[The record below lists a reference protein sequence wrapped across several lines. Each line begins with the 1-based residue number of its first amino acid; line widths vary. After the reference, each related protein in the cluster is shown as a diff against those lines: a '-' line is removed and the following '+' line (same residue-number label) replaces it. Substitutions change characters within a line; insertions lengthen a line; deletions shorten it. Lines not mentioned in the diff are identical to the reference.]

1 MNDDRGR
8 VEGGGRIELPT
19 VAPAQTNDF
28 HLYTHNYR
36 DKMADL
42 PPPVQGPT
50 AKEKKYDRQLR
61 LWGATG
67 QLALENSH
75 ILLINNGA
83 GAVGTE
89 TLKNLVLPG
98 VGQFTIQDSAVVTE
112 ADLGVNFFLEDQ
124 HLGGFRAE
132 HTTNLLKELNPEVE
146 GHAIT
151 EPIES
156 WLVKPDALQPY
167 TLIIATAPIRS
178 ELLVKLSDHA
188 SAALVPLFYVHS
200 VGFYSHFSVHVPPA
214 FPIVDTHPDT
224 ETTTDL
230 RLLKPWPELIEF
242 ANEKTASLD
251 SMSPDDHG
259 HVPYLALLL
268 RFLEEW
274 KKTHE
279 GQVPQNYKEKTEFRS
294 TVSKAARTNNPE
306 GGEENFDEAVAAV
319 LKSLNPP
326 EASSSVK
333 EIFLAPECVV
343 VKEDSPSFWV
353 IANAVGLFYT
363 KYGVL
368 PVPGAVPDMK
378 ARSKDYIE
386 LQNVYKSKARK
397 DLAEVLESVRFIE
410 RNANRSTPIA
420 EKDVE
425 AFCKNAAHIKLV
437 RGRPFHVVQAGQ
449 KVQWGDRARSLAQEL
464 TFDGTLLPL
473 YIAFLAWDEF
483 TATHNKD
490 ALGGAPQ
497 APGETDAD
505 TDAEKLTGI
514 AHKIM
519 DDLINEAKT
528 RVEDPDYSAI
538 KTRVG
543 EFAQEFARAGGAE
556 LHNVS
561 ALTGGIVSQEII
573 KVITEQYIPVDN
585 TCVFDGV
592 KSKSAVFKV

>member
-1 MNDDRGR
+1 
-8 VEGGGRIELPT
+8 
-19 VAPAQTNDF
+19 
-28 HLYTHNYR
+28 
-36 DKMADL
+36 MADL

-410 RNANRSTPIA
+410 RNAKRSTPIA

-483 TATHNKD
+483 TATHIKD

>member
-1 MNDDRGR
+1 
-8 VEGGGRIELPT
+8 
-19 VAPAQTNDF
+19 
-28 HLYTHNYR
+28 
-36 DKMADL
+36 MADL
-42 PPPVQGPT
+42 PPPFQGPT

-61 LWGATG
+61 LWGAAG

-75 ILLINNGA
+75 ILLINNGP
-83 GAVGTE
+83 GVVGIE

-98 VGQFTIQDSAVVTE
+98 IGQFTIQDSAVVTE

-132 HTTNLLKELNPEVE
+132 HTSNLLKELNPDVE
-146 GHAIT
+146 GHFIT

-156 WLVKPDALQPY
+156 WLSQPDVLRSY
-167 TLIIATAPIRS
+167 TLIIATAPVRPEI
-178 ELLVKLSDHA
+178 LAKLSDHA
-188 SAALVPLFYVHS
+188 SAALIPLFYVHS
-200 VGFYSHFSVHVPPA
+200 VGFYSHFSVHLPPA
-214 FPIVDTHPDT
+214 FPIVDTHPGPEST
-224 ETTTDL
+224 SDL
-230 RLLKPWPELIEF
+230 RLLRPWPELLQF
-242 ANEKTASLD
+242 AKEKTADLD

-268 RFLEEW
+268 HYLEEW
-274 KKTHE
+274 KKTRGGE
-279 GQVPQNYKEKTEFRS
+279 VPQNYKEKTEFRT
-294 TVSKAARTNNPE
+294 TVAQAARTNNPE

-326 EASSSVK
+326 QASSSVK
-333 EIFLAPECVV
+333 EVFTAPECLLIRQ
-343 VKEDSPSFWV
+343 DSPTFWV
-353 IANAVGLFYT
+353 IANAIGLFYT

-368 PVPGAVPDMK
+368 PVPGSVPDMK
-378 ARSKDYIE
+378 ARSKDYIQ

-397 DLAEVLESVRFIE
+397 DLAEVLESVRFLE
-410 RNANRSTPIA
+410 RNANRSIPMK

-437 RGRPFHVVQAGQ
+437 RGRPFHVVQAGE
-449 KVQWGDRARSLAQEL
+449 KIKWGDRARSLAQQL
-464 TFDGTLLPL
+464 TFPDSLMPL
-473 YIAFLAWDEF
+473 YIAFLAWDQF

-490 ALGGAPQ
+490 ALGGAQQ

-505 TDAEKLTGI
+505 ADAEKLTGI
-514 AHKIM
+514 ASTMM
-519 DDLINEAKT
+519 DDLIKEAGT
-528 RVEDPDYSAI
+528 HVEDPEYSTI
-538 KTRVG
+538 KTQIS

-556 LHNVS
+556 LHNIA

-573 KVITEQYIPVDN
+573 KAITEQYIPVDN

>member
-1 MNDDRGR
+1 
-8 VEGGGRIELPT
+8 
-19 VAPAQTNDF
+19 
-28 HLYTHNYR
+28 
-36 DKMADL
+36 MADL

-75 ILLINNGA
+75 ILLINNGP
-83 GAVGTE
+83 GVVGIE

-98 VGQFTIQDSAVVTE
+98 IGQFTIQDSVVVTE

-132 HTTNLLKELNPEVE
+132 HTSNLLKELNPDVK
-146 GHAIT
+146 GHFIT

-156 WLVKPDALQPY
+156 WLVRPDALRPY
-167 TLIIATAPIRS
+167 TLIIATAPVRP
-178 ELLVKLSDHA
+178 ELLAKLSDHA
-188 SAALVPLFYVHS
+188 SAALLPLFYVHS
-200 VGFYSHFSVHVPPA
+200 VGFYSHFSVHLPSA
-214 FPIVDTHPDT
+214 FPIVDTHPGS
-224 ETTTDL
+224 ETTADL
-230 RLLKPWPELIEF
+230 RLLKPWPELLQF
-242 ANEKTASLD
+242 AEEKTANLK

-259 HVPYLALLL
+259 HVPYLVLLL
-268 RFLEEW
+268 HYLEEW
-274 KKTHE
+274 KKTHNGE
-279 GQVPQNYKEKTEFRS
+279 VPQSYKEKTEFRT
-294 TVSKAARTNNPE
+294 TVSQGARTNNPE

-326 EASSSVK
+326 QASSSVK
-333 EIFLAPECVV
+333 EIFTAPECLLIR
-343 VKEDSPSFWV
+343 EDSPTFWV
-353 IANAVGLFYT
+353 IANAIGLFYT

-368 PVPGAVPDMK
+368 PVPGSVPDMK
-378 ARSKDYIE
+378 ARSKDYIQ

-397 DLAEVLESVRFIE
+397 DLAEVLESVRFLE
-410 RNANRSTPIA
+410 RNANRSTPIE

-449 KVQWGDRARSLAQEL
+449 KVKWGDRARSLAQEL
-464 TFDGTLLPL
+464 TFPDSLIPL
-473 YIAFLAWDEF
+473 YIVFLAWDEF
-483 TATHNKD
+483 TATHDKD
-490 ALGGAPQ
+490 ALGGTAQ

-514 AHKIM
+514 AQTIM
-519 DDLINEAKT
+519 DGLIKEAGT
-528 RVEDPDYSAI
+528 HVEDPEYSTI
-538 KTRVG
+538 KTQIG
-543 EFAQEFARAGGAE
+543 EFAQEFARAGAAE
-556 LHNVS
+556 LHNIA

-573 KVITEQYIPVDN
+573 KAITEQYVPVDN